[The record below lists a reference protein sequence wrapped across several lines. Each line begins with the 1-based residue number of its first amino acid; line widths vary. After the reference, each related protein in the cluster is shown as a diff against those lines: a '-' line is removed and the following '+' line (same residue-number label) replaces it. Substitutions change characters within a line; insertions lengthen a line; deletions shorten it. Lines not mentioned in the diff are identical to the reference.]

1 MSVRCTFRTNSPGET
16 QQIASKLA
24 QFIKPGD
31 ILAFYGDLAS
41 GKTTFIQGFG
51 QQLNARE
58 PINSPTFTLI
68 NEYNGDIPIYHFDCY
83 RLTGPDELF
92 DIGYEEYFYGDG
104 VTVVEWAEKIED
116 VIPEDAFQLHFTH
129 LFHEEESREITIECP
144 ENREEICS
152 SLQ

>member
-1 MSVRCTFRTNSPGET
+1 MSVQCTFRTNSPDET
-16 QQIASKLA
+16 QQIASNLA
-24 QFIKPGD
+24 RFIKPGD
-31 ILAFYGDLAS
+31 VLAFYGDLAS

-51 QQLNARE
+51 QQLNAIE

-83 RLTGPDELF
+83 RLNGSDELF

-104 VTVVEWAEKIED
+104 VTVVEWAEKVEE
-116 VIPEDAFQLHFTH
+116 VIPKDAFQLYFKH
-129 LFHEEESREITIECP
+129 LFNAEESREITIECP
-144 ENREEICS
+144 EDREEICS